1 MKKIL
6 ALSLAAAMAL
16 GLAACGGGTTT
27 AESST
32 PPAGET
38 TPATG
43 APSAEV
49 TNAQKPLVWFNRQPS
64 NSTTGELD
72 MAALSFN

>member
-6 ALSLAAAMAL
+6 ALSLAAAMTL

-43 APSAEV
+43 APSADV
-49 TNAQKPLVWFNRQPS
+49 TNAEKPLVKAPAPS
-64 NSTTGELD
+64 SESELD
-72 MAALSFN
+72 IMVED

>member
-6 ALSLAAAMAL
+6 ALSLAAAMTL

-32 PPAGET
+32 PPAGEAS
-38 TPATG
+38 TPT
-43 APSAEV
+43 
-49 TNAQKPLVWFNRQPS
+49 R
-64 NSTTGELD
+64 
-72 MAALSFN
+72 ALSSRAR